1 MTCIIAPHCGLRPC
15 AGLLGLRAFST
26 LASACTDFMPKQS
39 SPIFC
44 IFATIMKGRND
55 KPHIGI
61 FGRRNN
67 GKSSL
72 INAITGQEIAIV
84 DATAGTTTDP
94 VKKSIEIFGI
104 GPVVLID
111 TAGIDDEGSIGQKRI
126 QKTLEVLKTIDFAIL
141 VTTDHVCGQP
151 ERSLIDQFQ
160 AYEIPYLLVNNKSDL
175 CNSAPADGVLD
186 YNMLEVSAKTGEG
199 IPAMLDALVQ
209 KMPSSAYISHSLL
222 GEIIAEKDTVVL
234 VTPID
239 SEAPEGRLI
248 LPQVQ
253 MIRDILDNDAI
264 AVVLKEDKVADWLQR
279 NPAPKLV
286 VTDSQMFGR
295 VAKEVPENIPLTGF
309 SIVLAH
315 HKGDFEHYLQ
325 GTPHLDRL
333 QDGDRILMLES
344 CTHLTSCEDIGRGKL
359 PRWIQ
364 KHTGKQLHFDF
375 VSGLNAIPDIRQ
387 YAMVIQCGG
396 CMITRKQLINR
407 LKPAVD
413 AGIPVSNYGMAIA
426 YMNGIFERA
435 IKPFLKA

>member
-1 MTCIIAPHCGLRPC
+1 
-15 AGLLGLRAFST
+15 
-26 LASACTDFMPKQS
+26 
-39 SPIFC
+39 
-44 IFATIMKGRND
+44 MKGREN

-84 DATAGTTTDP
+84 DAQAGTTTDP
-94 VKKSIEIFGI
+94 VRKSIEIFGI

-111 TAGIDDEGSIGQKRI
+111 TAGIDDEGAVGQKRI
-126 QKTLEVLKTIDFAIL
+126 QKSLEALKTIDFALL
-141 VTTDHVCGQP
+141 VITRHTMDAP
-151 ERSLIDQFQ
+151 EQMLLEKFRE
-160 AYEIPYLLVNNKSDL
+160 YEVPYLIVNNKCDEADACETTRSDVW
-175 CNSAPADGVLD
+175 N
-186 YNMLEVSAKTGEG
+186 VSAKTGEG
-199 IPAMLDALVQ
+199 IEQMLAELVR
-209 KMPSSAYISHSLL
+209 KMPPSSYISHSLL
-222 GEIIAEKDTVVL
+222 GNIIEENDTVVL

-253 MIRDILDNDAI
+253 MIRDILDNNAI
-264 AVVLKEDKVADWLQR
+264 AVVLKEDKVADYLSK

-295 VAKEVPENIPLTGF
+295 VSKDVPESVPLTGF
-309 SIVLAH
+309 SVVLAH
-315 HKGDFEHYLQ
+315 HKGDFEQYIS
-325 GTPHLDRL
+325 GTPHIDKL
-333 QDGDRILMLES
+333 QDDDHILMLES

-375 VSGLNAIPDIRQ
+375 ASGLNQLPDIEK

-396 CMITRKQLINR
+396 CMITRKQILNR

-413 AGIPVSNYGMAIA
+413 RGIPVSNYGMVIA
-426 YMNGIFERA
+426 YMNGIFDRA
-435 IKPFLKA
+435 VAPFISK

>member
-1 MTCIIAPHCGLRPC
+1 
-15 AGLLGLRAFST
+15 
-26 LASACTDFMPKQS
+26 
-39 SPIFC
+39 
-44 IFATIMKGRND
+44 MKGREN

-84 DATAGTTTDP
+84 DAQAGTTTDP
-94 VKKSIEIFGI
+94 VRKSIEIFGI

-111 TAGIDDEGSIGQKRI
+111 TAGIDDEGAVGQKRI
-126 QKTLEVLKTIDFAIL
+126 QKSLEALKTIDFALL
-141 VTTDHVCGQP
+141 VITRHTMDAP
-151 ERSLIDQFQ
+151 EQMLLEKFRE
-160 AYEIPYLLVNNKSDL
+160 YEVPYLIVNNKCDEADACETTRSDVW
-175 CNSAPADGVLD
+175 N
-186 YNMLEVSAKTGEG
+186 VSAKTGEG
-199 IPAMLDALVQ
+199 IEQMLAELVR
-209 KMPSSAYISHSLL
+209 KMPPSSYISHSLL
-222 GEIIAEKDTVVL
+222 GNIIEENDTVVL

-253 MIRDILDNDAI
+253 MIRDILDNNAV
-264 AVVLKEDKVADWLQR
+264 AVVLKEDKVADYLSK

-295 VAKEVPENIPLTGF
+295 VSKDVPESIPLTGF
-309 SIVLAH
+309 SVVLAH
-315 HKGDFEHYLQ
+315 HKGDFEHYIS
-325 GTPHLDRL
+325 GTPHIDKL
-333 QDGDRILMLES
+333 QDDDHILMLES

-375 VSGLNAIPDIRQ
+375 VSGLNQLPDIEK

-396 CMITRKQLINR
+396 CMITRKQILNR

-413 AGIPVSNYGMAIA
+413 KGIPVSNYGMVIA
-426 YMNGIFERA
+426 YMNGIFDRA
-435 IKPFLKA
+435 VAPFISK

>member
-1 MTCIIAPHCGLRPC
+1 
-15 AGLLGLRAFST
+15 
-26 LASACTDFMPKQS
+26 
-39 SPIFC
+39 
-44 IFATIMKGRND
+44 MKGREN

-84 DATAGTTTDP
+84 DAQAGTTTDP

-111 TAGIDDEGSIGQKRI
+111 TAGIDDEGAVGQKRI
-126 QKTLEVLKTIDFAIL
+126 QKSLEALKTIDFALL
-141 VTTDHVCGQP
+141 VITRQTMDAP
-151 ERSLIDQFQ
+151 EQMLLEKFRE
-160 AYEIPYLLVNNKSDL
+160 YEVPYLIVNNKCDE
-175 CNSAPADGVLD
+175 ADACETTHPDVW
-186 YNMLEVSAKTGEG
+186 NVSAKTGDG
-199 IPAMLDALVQ
+199 IEQMLAELVR
-209 KMPSSAYISHSLL
+209 KMPPSSYISHSLL
-222 GEIIAEKDTVVL
+222 GNIIEENDTVVL

-253 MIRDILDNDAI
+253 LIRDILDNNAV
-264 AVVLKEDKVADWLQR
+264 AVVLKEDKVADYLSK

-295 VAKEVPENIPLTGF
+295 VSKDVPESIPLTGF
-309 SIVLAH
+309 SVVLAH
-315 HKGDFEHYLQ
+315 HKGDFEHYLS
-325 GTPHLDRL
+325 GTPHIDKL
-333 QDGDRILMLES
+333 QDGDHILMLES

-375 VSGLNAIPDIRQ
+375 VSGLNQLPDIEK

-396 CMITRKQLINR
+396 CMITRKQILNR

-413 AGIPVSNYGMAIA
+413 KGIPVSNYGMVIA
-426 YMNGIFERA
+426 YMNGIFDRA
-435 IKPFLKA
+435 VAPFISK